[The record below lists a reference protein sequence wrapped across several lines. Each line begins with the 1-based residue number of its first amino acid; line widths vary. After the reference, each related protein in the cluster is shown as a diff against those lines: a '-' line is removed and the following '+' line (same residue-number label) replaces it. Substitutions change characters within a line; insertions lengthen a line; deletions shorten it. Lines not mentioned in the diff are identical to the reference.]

1 MAKPKL
7 HIHVPSLPQRSYEY
21 RRGDSILIY
30 DDDKNAIL
38 IDGGERELFDQMEL
52 YLRKN
57 FTGKDGYAHVTFVLT
72 HWHGDHDCGLRYALE
87 SPHIFV
93 DRIYCPDPEEL
104 KLIPRDEGYD
114 EYSRAKKR
122 IQLAKEYNKEIIYPP
137 AGKRAGHWVGKIR
150 MWMFRYKANPNDYVD
165 YQVNNTSMFTYFPD
179 LEFLAS
185 GDTISSFDR
194 YLKTFP
200 YRITGFKV
208 PHHGNACN
216 YTACD
221 LMAEHEPKICYYTD
235 WEPSGV
241 SIGGTTFSQYGAG
254 RTKKY
259 WPTLRPFQD
268 IDVEADGLGH
278 VTWKQGENSWTFPIA
293 YGGPIETP
301 TPDTEA
307 PTVPIIRENTGF
319 KGYNVT
325 KRKDKIEYIVIHYT
339 GTDGATAANEVKYFN
354 AADRQASADYFI
366 DFDGSIYAYNNS
378 PATQYT
384 WHCGGDLESAH
395 HPLFR
400 ICKNSNSIGI
410 ELCTRQVMGA
420 WTFTEKTVAGAVAL
434 VKYLMDEFKVP
445 ADHVCRHYDVTGKSC
460 PRVSGWGAVGGSAEW
475 DKFKAALSGSAPA
488 VPQLYRVRKSWTDA
502 KSQLG
507 AFQSLDRARDMAA
520 AHPGWKIFDSAGN
533 EIQ

>member
-1 MAKPKL
+1 MAKPK
-7 HIHVPSLPQRSYEY
+7 IHVYIPSLPQRSYEY

-38 IDGGERELFDQMEL
+38 IDGGERELFDKMEAWAQKHL
-52 YLRKN
+52 MQD
-57 FTGKDGYAHVTFVLT
+57 DGWVHVTQIIT
-72 HWHGDHDCGLRYALE
+72 HWHGDHDCALKYALD
-87 SPHIFV
+87 SGVIKV

-104 KLIPRDEGYD
+104 KLVPRDEGYS
-114 EYSRAKKR
+114 EYSRAKQR
-122 IQLAKEYNKEIIYPP
+122 LQQAKDKKKEIIYPP

-150 MWMFRYKANPNDYVD
+150 MWMFRFKANPNDYID

-185 GDTISSFDR
+185 GDSITSFNA
-194 YLKTFP
+194 YLKKFP
-200 YRITGFKV
+200 YRITGFKI

-216 YTACD
+216 YAACD
-221 LMAEHEPKICYYTD
+221 LLTEHEPKICYYTD
-235 WEPSGV
+235 WEGSGTP
-241 SIGGTTFSQYGAG
+241 IGGTTFSKYGAG
-254 RTKKY
+254 RTKQY

-268 IDVEADGLGH
+268 ISIEADGMGH
-278 VTWKQGENSWTFPIA
+278 VSWKQGSNAWSFPIA
-293 YGGPIETP
+293 YGADDSIPA
-301 TPDTEA
+301 PDTEA

-325 KRKDKIEYIVIHYT
+325 KRKDKVEYIVIHYT

-354 AADRQASADYFI
+354 AADRQASADYFV
-366 DFDGSIYAYNNS
+366 DFDGGIYAYNNS

-395 HPLFR
+395 HPLFQ
-400 ICKNSNSIGI
+400 ICRNKNSIGV
-410 ELCTRQVMGA
+410 ELCTKKVMGA
-420 WTFTEKTVAGAVAL
+420 WTFEQKTIDGAVAL
-434 VKYLMDEFKVP
+434 VKYLMQEFNIP

-488 VPQLYRVRKSWTDA
+488 VPQIYRVRKSWADA

-507 AFQSLDRARDMAA
+507 AFSSLDNARAMAA
-520 AHPGWKIFDSAGN
+520 AHPGWKIYDSAGK